1 MSGLAA
7 PVAFGFLVGTAA
19 LSFWRKGFAIFMAR
33 WISGDAGTSKNAVE
47 KSALEAS
54 VNTNQRAH
62 TETHMKG
69 PIGLVGP
76 LAFRR
81 PVVGGSTVTTSSTSK
96 MESGAVGRRG
106 NEAGRHVGE
115 AEIVNRIETITR
127 MRKSDNRAEAR
138 ERALGKKRIAIG
150 ATDSVAQRTE
160 RCRIGAVVAIN
171 GAVNKELNAQVQD
184 SEITGA
190 K

>member
-1 MSGLAA
+1 
-7 PVAFGFLVGTAA
+7 
-19 LSFWRKGFAIFMAR
+19 MAR
-33 WISGDAGTSKNAVE
+33 WISGDAGTMKNAVE

-62 TETHMKG
+62 TETNMKG
-69 PIGLVGP
+69 QSGLVGP
-76 LAFRR
+76 IAFPK
-81 PVVGGSTVTTSSTSK
+81 PVVGGSTDASSSTSK

-106 NEAGRHVGE
+106 NNAGRHVGE
-115 AEIVNRIETITR
+115 AEIVNLTEATTKIK
-127 MRKSDNRAEAR
+127 KSDNRAEAR
-138 ERALGKKRIAIG
+138 ERALGKKRIAMG

-171 GAVNKELNAQVQD
+171 GVVNQELNALVQD
-184 SEITGA
+184 SETTGA